1 MSALQNQKARNKNS
15 EWFKWS
21 TSILH
26 TDRRKSNEYGT
37 YRWYIFRYI
46 LIPEILVIWLYTFH
60 NVTYTLVRKVGDLYT
75 SSLSCADL
83 ATCSL
88 WLPDVDGHNSYGN
101 LPGSLWIPSLDSMW
115 LCPAFLGSSAALGRL
130 ALGECCT
137 RVVHSSWGALLWL
150 LLCWQVLWQLPCLE
164 CFSGVTAVV
173 PQWWHSAPRVTYE
186 GSVCEDWRSSVLAL
200 ANNEFSSRQFLSS
213 VHTCNFCKCSVG
225 VLMTVMCSEQTCEYL
240 TLILS
245 AVNLVVFY

>member
-1 MSALQNQKARNKNS
+1 MCWFSHMFIMTSWCGWTQLLWKSAWQPLD
-15 EWFKWS
+15 
-21 TSILH
+21 SIF
-26 TDRRKSNEYGT
+26 G
-37 YRWYIFRYI
+37 
-46 LIPEILVIWLYTFH
+46 FH
-60 NVTYTLVRKVGDLYT
+60 VA
-75 SSLSCADL
+75 LSCIPGQQC
-83 ATCSL
+83 CSGQAGTGGML
-88 WLPDVDGHNSYGN
+88 HQ
-101 LPGSLWIPSLDSMW
+101 GSSFL
-115 LCPAFLGSSAALGRL
+115 LGSFAVAAALLTGP
-130 ALGECCT
+130 A
-137 RVVHSSWGALLWL
+137 
-150 LLCWQVLWQLPCLE
+150 QVLWQLPCLE

-213 VHTCNFCKCSVG
+213 VHTCNYCKCSVG